1 MAKQRTAL
9 ITGITGQDGS
19 YMADLLLN
27 KGYDV
32 HGIVRRLSKPNYDN
46 IEHIIDSIGLHEGDL
61 HDQSSLTTI
70 MRRIKPDEV
79 YNLASQSFVGASWNQ
94 SVLTGDVTG
103 LGALRVFEAVRA
115 EATNAKIYQAG
126 SSEMFGKVD
135 TPTQDEHTNFH
146 PRSPYGV
153 AKAYAHYIAVNFRE
167 SYDMFVCNGILFNH
181 ESPRRGAEFVTKKI
195 AMGVARIAKSKH
207 KPPIQLG
214 NIFAQRDWGY
224 APEYVEAMW
233 RMLQQKTPDDYVIA
247 TNTSHS
253 IKDFLNVA
261 FESAGLGFTEET
273 HWQAYVADNMP
284 ANMRPADVQYLRGD
298 YSKAKRMLR
307 WEPKIEFEELV
318 NIMVRHELRAYE

>member
-1 MAKQRTAL
+1 MAKQRIAL

-19 YMADLLLN
+19 YMADLLLS

-46 IEHIIDSIGLHEGDL
+46 IEPILCCISLHEGDL

-70 MRRIKPDEV
+70 MRKVKPDEV

-115 EATNAKIYQAG
+115 EAPDAKVYQAG

-135 TPTQDEHTNFH
+135 TPMQNENTNFH

-153 AKAYAHYIAVNFRE
+153 AKVYAHCIAVNFRE
-167 SYDMFVCNGILFNH
+167 SYDMFISNGILFNH
-181 ESPRRGAEFVTKKI
+181 ESPRRGTEFVTKKI
-195 AMGVARIAKSKH
+195 AAGVARIAKSKY
-207 KPPIQLG
+207 KIPIRLG

-233 RMLQQKTPDDYVIA
+233 MMLQQKNPDDYVIA
-247 TNTSHS
+247 TCTSHS
-253 IKDFLNVA
+253 IKDFINAA
-261 FESAGLGFTEET
+261 FESAGFGFTEET

-284 ANMRPADVQYLRGD
+284 ANIRPADVQYLRGD
-298 YSKAKRMLR
+298 YSKAKRLLG
-307 WEPKIEFEELV
+307 WEPKVEFKELV
-318 NIMVRHELRAYE
+318 DIMVRHELRAYK

>member
-1 MAKQRTAL
+1 MTKQRTAL

-19 YMADLLLN
+19 YIADMLLS
-27 KGYDV
+27 KGYEV

-46 IEHIIDSIGLHEGDL
+46 IDTILESITLHEGDL

-70 MRRIKPDEV
+70 MRNVKPDEV

-115 EATNAKIYQAG
+115 EAPNAKVYQAG

-135 TPTQDEHTNFH
+135 TPVQDESTNFH

-153 AKAYAHYIAVNFRE
+153 AKVYAHYIAVNFRE
-167 SYDMFVCNGILFNH
+167 SYDMFISNGILFNH

-207 KPPIQLG
+207 KIPIQLG
-214 NIFAQRDWGY
+214 NIYAQRDWGY

-233 RMLQQKTPDDYVIA
+233 KMLQQKTPDDYVIA
-247 TNTSHS
+247 TCTSHS
-253 IKDFLNVA
+253 IKEFLNVA
-261 FESAGLGFTEET
+261 FASAGLDFTEIT
-273 HWQAYVADNMP
+273 HWDNWVADKTL
-284 ANMRPADVQYLRGD
+284 ANMRPADVQYLRGN
-298 YSKAKRMLR
+298 YSKAKRVLG
-307 WEPKIEFEELV
+307 WEPKVEFKELV
-318 NIMVRHELRAYE
+318 DIMVRHELRAYE

>member
-1 MAKQRTAL
+1 MKERIAL

-19 YMADLLLN
+19 YMADLLLS

-46 IEHIIDSIGLHEGDL
+46 IEHIIDSISLHEGDL

-79 YNLASQSFVGASWNQ
+79 YNLAAQSFVGASWNQ

-115 EATNAKIYQAG
+115 EAPNAKIYQAG
-126 SSEMFGKVD
+126 SSEMFGKVN
-135 TPTQDEHTNFH
+135 TPIQNETTNFH

-153 AKAYAHYIAVNFRE
+153 AKVYAHHIAVNFRE
-167 SYDMFVCNGILFNH
+167 SYNMFISNGILFNH
-181 ESPRRGAEFVTKKI
+181 ESPRRGVEFVTKKI
-195 AMGVARIAKSKH
+195 AMGVARIAKSKQT
-207 KPPIQLG
+207 PIQLG

-233 RMLQQKTPDDYVIA
+233 RMLQQKTPDDYVVA
-247 TNTSHS
+247 TGAAHS
-253 IKDFLNVA
+253 ISEFLDAA
-261 FESAGLGFTEET
+261 FAAAGLRFTNET
-273 HWQAYVADNMP
+273 HWGEYVAENMFG
-284 ANMRPADVQYLRGD
+284 NIRPADVQYLCGD
-298 YSKAKRMLR
+298 YSKAKRILG
-307 WEPKIEFEELV
+307 WEPKVGFQELV
-318 NIMVRHELRAYE
+318 DIMVKHELKAYE